1 MSDCERIGVL
11 LDDYLSGTLRAGDR
25 TEVER
30 HLEACPTCARE
41 AETLRR
47 LLADARALPR
57 SIAPPRDLWR
67 GIDARLEEERP
78 ARSGR
83 RFIRVRP
90 RLLAAAAVV
99 LVAVTA
105 AVAVQLARPPAQA
118 PLAGGPAVTAP
129 RYAAVA
135 ADYAA
140 AVRELEASFVQRY
153 DRLPPETRA
162 VVSRN
167 LAVIDTAIAEARA
180 ALAAAGP
187 NPDLE
192 TLLWASYRAKLDLL
206 GRATKL

>member
-1 MSDCERIGVL
+1 MNDCERIGL
-11 LDDYLSGTLRAGDR
+11 RLDDYLGGMLSAGARA
-25 TEVER
+25 EVER
-30 HLEACPTCARE
+30 HLETCSACARDAE
-41 AETLRR
+41 ALRR

-57 SIAPPRDLWR
+57 SIAPPRDLWYA
-67 GIDARLEEERP
+67 IDARLGEQAP
-78 ARSGR
+78 ARPGV

-105 AVAVQLARPPAQA
+105 ALTMQLARRPIQA
-118 PLAGGPAVTAP
+118 PLAAGPAAAP

-140 AVRELEASFVQRY
+140 AVRELEARFVHSY

-192 TLLWASYRAKLDLL
+192 TLLWTSYRAKLDLL